1 MESECELVVKA
12 KDSEKK
18 RVTLALVIFLMQGHH
33 LAVSLLVRPPFLFL
47 TTLNSEY
54 YVPLIQS
61 YQWKLLSF
69 VAEMLKRR
77 LLLTFF

>member
-1 MESECELVVKA
+1 MKTQKGKSNIFPKVFGVLMESECELVVKA

-47 TTLNSEY
+47 ATLNSEY
-54 YVPLIQS
+54 YV
-61 YQWKLLSF
+61 
-69 VAEMLKRR
+69 
-77 LLLTFF
+77 